1 MTPPTRIQKPK
12 HVNPDCASGR
22 LLGILLKD
30 IEWVVTQDPERRV
43 LRNTSVRISDG
54 RIEEIGKVRSVPRD
68 DVIDCKRKAL
78 IPGLINTHT
87 HISMSLFRGY
97 ADDLELREWLE
108 KKIWP
113 LEKHLTGEMCYYGA
127 LLGCL
132 EMLSTGTTC
141 FADMY
146 FHMEE
151 VARAT
156 EESGLRA
163 LLSQGVTDPANLA
176 ETENT
181 RASTLK
187 LLQHIKSMRNPRIG
201 FMVGP
206 HAPYTCRDE
215 TLLWARDLA
224 EKEKALVNIH
234 VAETRGEQAQFERDK
249 KLRVGNYLDKIG
261 FLTDRVLAAHSV
273 WLTKSEVK
281 LFGQRGVRVAHCPVS
296 NMKLAG
302 GGVAPVPEM
311 WEAGVPVGLGTDGPA
326 SNNSMDMFETMK
338 ICALVHKAQ
347 RWDPTVANA
356 QRVLDM
362 ATIEG
367 ARCLGKDKE
376 AGSIEA
382 EKRADLVLLDL
393 TAPNMIPIYTKETL
407 VSDLVYSARGSN
419 VDTTIVDGRAL
430 MLHKKTLS
438 LDPER
443 IEKGVT
449 LSVGQLIPK

>member
-1 MTPPTRIQKPK
+1 MRPTRLQKREP
-12 HVNPDCASGR
+12 VNLVCVSDR

-30 IEWVVTQDPERRV
+30 CEWVVTQDPERRV
-43 LRNTSVRISDG
+43 LRNTSLRISEG
-54 RIEEIGKVRSVPRD
+54 RIEEIGKVRSSPKD

-78 IPGLINTHT
+78 IPGLINSHT
-87 HISMSLFRGY
+87 HVSMTLFRGY

-113 LEKHLTGEMCYYGA
+113 LEKRLTGEMCYYGA

-163 LLSQGVTDPANLA
+163 LLSNGVIDPPEAA
-176 ETENT
+176 GREKE
-181 RASTLK
+181 RARTLK
-187 LLQHIKSMRNPRIG
+187 LLQHIKSMKNPRIG

-206 HAPYTCRDE
+206 HAAYTCSEE
-215 TLLWARDLA
+215 TLLWARELA
-224 EKEKALVNIH
+224 EKEKSLVNIH
-234 VAETRGEQAQFERDK
+234 VAETRGEQAQFERER
-249 KLRVGNYLDKIG
+249 KLRVVDYLDKIG
-261 FLTDRVLAAHSV
+261 FLCDRVLAAHSV

-281 LFGQRGVRVAHCPVS
+281 LLGRKGVRVAHCPVS

-302 GGVAPVPEM
+302 GGVTPLPEM

-326 SNNSMDMFETMK
+326 SNNGLDMFDTMK
-338 ICALVHKAQ
+338 ICALVHKAH

-367 ARCLGKDKE
+367 ARCLGKEKE
-376 AGSIEA
+376 LGSVETG
-382 EKRADLVLLDL
+382 KRADLVLLDL
-393 TAPNMIPIYTKETL
+393 TDPNLIPIHAKETV

-430 MLHKKTLS
+430 MFHRKPLS

-443 IEKGVT
+443 VEKGVAF
-449 LSVGQLIPK
+449 SVGQLIPK